1 MARIVLFPA
10 LAITGLVVACAPAP
24 LYTSS
29 GLHKGAATW
38 GEVPR
43 DARGEPVW
51 TAIRPAPADAAVGA
65 AVRPEPA
72 NAQST
77 LPEVPQEGD
86 AEASPT
92 PPRA

>member
-1 MARIVLFPA
+1 MARVVLFPA
-10 LAITGLVVACAPAP
+10 LAMTCLVVACAPAP

-51 TAIRPAPADAAVGA
+51 SAIRPVPAETEF
-65 AVRPEPA
+65 RQEPA
-72 NAQST
+72 NARST
-77 LPEVPQEGD
+77 QPEEPQEGD
-86 AEASPT
+86 AEANPM

>member
-1 MARIVLFPA
+1 MTRLFLPSA
-10 LAITGLVVACAPAP
+10 LAFSLVIAGCAPAP

-29 GLHKGAATW
+29 GLKRGAATW

-51 TAIRPAPADAAVGA
+51 SAIRPAPGATPESAVA
-65 AVRPEPA
+65 RSTPA
-72 NAQST
+72 GDSA
-77 LPEVPQEGD
+77 EGD

-92 PPRA
+92 PPKA

>member
-10 LAITGLVVACAPAP
+10 MAITGLVAACAPAP

-51 TAIRPAPADAAVGA
+51 TAIRPAPAEA

-72 NAQST
+72 NARST

-86 AEASPT
+86 AEANPM
-92 PPRA
+92 PPKA